1 MPWSPS
7 VFRRSSGL
15 DAPPPPPSQ
24 KMNVDV
30 IHDLA
35 PLWAAVHSK
44 PIAALGHSLRL
55 SERSCRQEAAPD
67 DVGVLGLHRDDRVD
81 VALGHDEEMDGR
93 LRVDVLEGQNRVVL
107 VLDFGGSL
115 AGHDAAEHTVL
126 QRDPPGVPAIIR
138 RRNTDLAKEQEWE
151 RVRSA
156 S

>member
-1 MPWSPS
+1 FSAQL
-7 VFRRSSGL
+7 RL
-15 DAPPPPPSQ
+15 DAPLASSSQ

-30 IHDLA
+30 TPALA

-93 LRVDVLEGQNRVVL
+93 LRVDVPEGQNRVVL
-107 VLDFGGSL
+107 VLDFGGGG
-115 AGHDAAEHTVL
+115 AGQD
-126 QRDPPGVPAIIR
+126 QKRG
-138 RRNTDLAKEQEWE
+138 
-151 RVRSA
+151 
-156 S
+156 